1 MGVQGILENVPDRDP
16 NDPPPLPITKEG
28 KKDKKRDPK
37 KLSGE
42 VCAVLRLD
50 NQEVGNTGWKVASQ
64 QCWDARFRFF
74 FFRLYIK
81 FIFINFIFLKNLEAS
96 FVGHFLFKN

>member
-64 QCWDARFRFF
+64 QCWDARFR
-74 FFRLYIK
+74 L
-81 FIFINFIFLKNLEAS
+81 
-96 FVGHFLFKN
+96 LFS